1 MSKYKATIIEK
12 KNCLQKSICQRFA
25 PSKDLTINPPKL
37 KQMAPIK
44 TSSDPGNFFNI
55 FT

>member
-12 KNCLQKSICQRFA
+12 KNCLQKSICQRLA

-37 KQMAPIK
+37 KQTAPRK
-44 TSSDPGNFFNI
+44 TSNGPGSFFNI
-55 FT
+55 LI